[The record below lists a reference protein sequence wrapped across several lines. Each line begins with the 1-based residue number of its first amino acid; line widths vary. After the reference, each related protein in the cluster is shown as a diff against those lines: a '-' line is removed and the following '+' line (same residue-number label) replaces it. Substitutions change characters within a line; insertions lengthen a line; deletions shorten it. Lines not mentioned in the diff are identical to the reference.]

1 MLDNS
6 HQSYWF
12 QKFTVTSAMNEIKV
26 IYGKGNTTVQI
37 EREQQ

>member
-1 MLDNS
+1 MWDNS
-6 HQSYWF
+6 HQTYWF
-12 QKFTVTSAMNEIKV
+12 HKFTVKTAMNEIKV